1 MKLFEKQR
9 LEQNRRFRI
18 RSKVKGTAERPRL
31 TLCLSNK
38 HAYAQCIDDD
48 AGRTLGAL
56 SSLSK
61 ILRALH
67 LKPNVAGLQELGF
80 DKSQVYTTF
89 ELKMKC
95 ALGKCG
101 RCNIGDKYVCKDGP
115 VFRLDEMD
123 ELPDEY

>member
-61 ILRALH
+61 NLKSLH
-67 LKPNVAGLQELGF
+67 LKPNVAGLQELGKLFGNYLKEKGITQVVF
-80 DKSQVYTTF
+80 DRAGRSY
-89 ELKMKC
+89 
-95 ALGKCG
+95 LGG
-101 RCNIGDKYVCKDGP
+101 VR
-115 VFRLDEMD
+115 VFADAVREAGINF
-123 ELPDEY
+123 

>member
-1 MKLFEKQR
+1 MKLFEKKR

-48 AGRTLGAL
+48 LGRTLGAL

-61 ILRALH
+61 NLKTLH
-67 LKPNVAGLQELGF
+67 LKPNVAGLQELGRLFGNYLKEKGITQVVF
-80 DKSQVYTTF
+80 DR
-89 ELKMKC
+89 
-95 ALGKCG
+95 AG
-101 RCNIGDKYVCKDGP
+101 RSYVGCVR
-115 VFRLDEMD
+115 VFADAIRETGINF
-123 ELPDEY
+123 